1 MPTYRPML
9 AGPNAVRLGLEPS
22 SIHVIVNAWPAGILT
37 PLVGW
42 VILKG
47 YESEIMG
54 KSVGYGRK
62 RSHGP
67 KGQGQQEK
75 ELGERKTLLSFFEV
89 ERMSGREKDSERA
102 DGDGLSWQRLGDVR
116 VKKKKGGTAYLCP
129 PTAS

>member
-1 MPTYRPML
+1 
-9 AGPNAVRLGLEPS
+9 
-22 SIHVIVNAWPAGILT
+22 
-37 PLVGW
+37 VGW
-42 VILKG
+42 VIFKG

-116 VKKKKGGTAYLCP
+116 VKKKKGRDRLFMSPYGIISSERQGVLFQM
-129 PTAS
+129 

>member
-1 MPTYRPML
+1 M
-9 AGPNAVRLGLEPS
+9 
-22 SIHVIVNAWPAGILT
+22 LT

-42 VILKG
+42 VILEG
-47 YESEIMG
+47 YEWEIMG
-54 KSVGYGRK
+54 KSVGYGQK

-116 VKKKKGGTAYLCP
+116 VKKKGRDRLFMSPYGIITSERQGVHFKCKLIN
-129 PTAS
+129 